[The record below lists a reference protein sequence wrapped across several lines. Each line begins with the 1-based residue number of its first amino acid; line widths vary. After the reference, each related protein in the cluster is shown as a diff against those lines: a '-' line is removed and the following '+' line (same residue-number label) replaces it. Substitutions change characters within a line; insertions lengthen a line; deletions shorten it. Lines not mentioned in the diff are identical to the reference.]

1 MDSAALIG
9 IGGFIG
15 LCIFFWI
22 YYWAKEKLK
31 RNVFFKG
38 QYEEQKQL
46 THQNMIITTNASKDR
61 IFESL
66 NNEIKIDDSVKG
78 AFKGGIYKCTKKTD
92 NYIEYLHTSSIYTGG
107 EGDEFSS
114 SVLLKEEN
122 EKIKAIVSINR
133 WREKDGVTRKAG
145 IEAMKE
151 FYSSVERAFKN
162 IDSNAK
168 VEYVNKN

>member
-46 THQNMIITTNASKDR
+46 THQNMIITTNANKDR

-114 SVLLKEEN
+114 SVLLNEEN
-122 EKIKAIVSINR
+122 GNIKAKII
-133 WREKDGVTRKAG
+133 
-145 IEAMKE
+145 
-151 FYSSVERAFKN
+151 Y
-162 IDSNAK
+162 
-168 VEYVNKN
+168 

>member
-22 YYWAKEKLK
+22 YYWVKEKLK

-38 QYEEQKQL
+38 QYEEQQKL
-46 THQNMIITTNASKDR
+46 THQNMIIITTASKEK

-66 NNEIKIDDSVKG
+66 DNEIKIDDSVKG
-78 AFKGGIYKCTKKTD
+78 AFKGGIYKCTKRTD
-92 NYIEYLHTSSIYTGG
+92 SYIEYLHTSSIYTGG

-114 SVLLKEEN
+114 SISLKEEEGN
-122 EKIKAIVSINR
+122 TKVIVSINR

-151 FYSSVERAFKN
+151 FYSSVEKAFRN
-162 IDSNAK
+162 IDSNIK
-168 VEYVNKN
+168 IEYTSKN